1 MKKTRKQTALAK
13 CVLATIM
20 AMGMMGY
27 TTVWAEDTVTPTPS
41 PIDKT
46 VAKDKNGPGHIYD
59 ATYGTDGWSRKYFWT
74 DLGHAQVQIG
84 SGEVNLTESSNH
96 FTPMILPWQRPFT
109 VKQARQA

>member
-46 VAKDKNGPGHIYD
+46 VSED
-59 ATYGTDGWSRKYFWT
+59 AAG
-74 DLGHAQVQIG
+74 
-84 SGEVNLTESSNH
+84 
-96 FTPMILPWQRPFT
+96 
-109 VKQARQA
+109 